1 MIEQLKNLF
10 VSGDGS
16 IIDRFKDLF
25 ESSDKAMQNF
35 NIGFASGVG
44 TALLILFLLFL
55 LRLIVV
61 IVCRRKKSS
70 GIVIDGELGE
80 IFISATAITSAV
92 MGLESEFKEFLIQKV
107 RLYCAGRN
115 KVLIWVQLCK
125 DERAKNFV
133 PKAEEFQRRT
143 LLLLQE
149 MFGIDNIEKVDVK
162 LKEPIRLQS
171 QDQHYD
177 ATQPDMPV
185 FTPEPFEEEKPS
197 SNSPI
202 PFN

>member
-92 MGLESEFKEFLIQKV
+92 MGLESEFKEFLI
-107 RLYCAGRN
+107 
-115 KVLIWVQLCK
+115 
-125 DERAKNFV
+125 
-133 PKAEEFQRRT
+133 
-143 LLLLQE
+143 
-149 MFGIDNIEKVDVK
+149 
-162 LKEPIRLQS
+162 
-171 QDQHYD
+171 
-177 ATQPDMPV
+177 
-185 FTPEPFEEEKPS
+185 
-197 SNSPI
+197 
-202 PFN
+202 

>member
-1 MIEQLKNLF
+1 MIEQLKDLF
-10 VSGDGS
+10 LSGD
-16 IIDRFKDLF
+16 
-25 ESSDKAMQNF
+25 EAMLNF
-35 NIGFASGVG
+35 NFGFASGVG

-55 LRLIVV
+55 LRLIVM

-70 GIVIDGELGE
+70 GILINGELGE

-107 RLYCAGRN
+107 RLYCVGRN
-115 KVLIWVQLCK
+115 KVFVWVQLCK
-125 DERAKNFV
+125 DERSKGFV

-143 LLLLQE
+143 LFFLKE
-149 MFGIDNIEKVDVK
+149 MFGIDNIERVDIR
-162 LKEPIRLQS
+162 LKEPIRLKS

-185 FTPEPFEEEKPS
+185 FTPEPFDEEKNS
-197 SNSPI
+197 SIQPI